1 MLEEKA
7 TFETGRTSIA
17 EPIFRHSMVPM
28 RDIGK
33 NYSTEGKPRKIF
45 KRLGFQLWYFMR
57 PGNYANIVA

>member
-28 RDIGK
+28 VPMRDIGK
-33 NYSTEGKPRKIF
+33 NYSTEGKPRKISNGWVF
-45 KRLGFQLWYFMR
+45 SYGILCVL
-57 PGNYANIVA
+57 AITLI

>member
-33 NYSTEGKPRKIF
+33 NYSTEGKPRKISNGWVF
-45 KRLGFQLWYFMR
+45 SYGILCVL
-57 PGNYANIVA
+57 AITLI